1 MPTINPILL
10 QIGPIA
16 IHWYGL
22 MYVITFLIGYLF
34 IQKSHLGR
42 QLPLT
47 NNQKDNLLI
56 TLILGIILG
65 GRLGYILFYNLPYY
79 LQNPLK
85 VLALWEGGLSFHGG
99 VIGTAIAIAL
109 YLKFHHHTETTHP
122 QKPKLHFLNIADFTV
137 TVAPIGIFLGRI
149 GNFINSELYGRI
161 SPDNKFCLNFPTD
174 PTNCRYPSQ
183 LFESLGEGL
192 MLFIIIYFLSKQPK
206 ITKHPG
212 RLTAI
217 FLILYG
223 LIRTIIENFREADAQ
238 VGYLLSGVIPGLVG
252 LSLGQIFSILTTLT
266 GVIILVCVT
275 KRTSQL
281 KQF

>member
-1 MPTINPILL
+1 MNPQGLPHTLSWVFGL
-10 QIGPIA
+10 QAHRKAVRFSPGFCPFEERTKRPFQAYALPGSA
-16 IHWYGL
+16 I
-22 MYVITFLIGYLF
+22 
-34 IQKSHLGR
+34 S
-42 QLPLT
+42 
-47 NNQKDNLLI
+47 
-56 TLILGIILG
+56 
-65 GRLGYILFYNLPYY
+65 
-79 LQNPLK
+79 
-85 VLALWEGGLSFHGG
+85 
-99 VIGTAIAIAL
+99 IAL

>member
-34 IQKSHLGR
+34 LQKSHLGR

-56 TLILGIILG
+56 SLILGIILG

-109 YLKFHHHTETTHP
+109 YLKFHHHTETPHP

-192 MLFIIIYFLSKQPK
+192 LLFIILAALSHHPK
-206 ITKHPG
+206 ITTTPG

-223 LIRTIIENFREADAQ
+223 LIRTLLENFREPDVQ
-238 VGYLLSGVIPGLVG
+238 VGYLFGNIFPGFIGV
-252 LSLGQIFSILTTLT
+252 SLGQVLSISMILAGIVIFAKPI
-266 GVIILVCVT
+266 
-275 KRTSQL
+275 
-281 KQF
+281 KQQG